1 MMRLSLISTRLLLV
15 IGIVGS
21 VVAAALLAALASLY
35 ELRSDYE
42 DIALDTVPVLVS
54 AARLAQTTEQI
65 SATTPALARAET
77 LLERETISDR
87 ITDHFQIL
95 NLHLD
100 DIETSQAIPAES
112 AQLIADIQESR
123 DAIEENLRNIH
134 MAVGQR
140 IEVEQRLNIAISTA
154 RDILNRLRVNHAYG
168 PGDGHFTSWK
178 VDLETALIEVVAV
191 SALRVEP
198 EVRQA
203 LQRAREALHSA
214 RDTAR
219 AEDEREPLNRY
230 DADLSLI
237 GEASWLIE
245 GDTGV
250 FGLAQR
256 RFALIRQETGLTS
269 QNKFL
274 ANRFVSAVATLIET
288 LQAETLRTSE
298 TSAQNAQAIWV
309 MLFAAT
315 SVCILALVAL
325 TFYARTGIT
334 ARLNALREALMTRVR
349 GGTEPIP
356 VDGMDEITDIGKAA
370 AYFAEVVAERE
381 RRLRDTIREAEEL
394 AAVAEDANRAKSI
407 FLANMSHELRTP
419 LNAIIGFSELIQ
431 SGKMDTSRNTEYAT
445 DILKSGRHLLN
456 IIDQLLDF
464 SKIEAGQR
472 DLVMQNLTISDEL
485 EVVSRFVQPELE
497 GRNLGLDIDAES
509 DVAVYADRTAL
520 RQIFLNLIGNSVKF
534 AFEGSRISVTAHREP
549 GNMVRIVVSD
559 QGIGISKEHLSR
571 VMQPFHQE
579 STGYIRPKG
588 GTGLGLSIVDTL
600 ARMHDG
606 YVEIESEKDI
616 GTTVTVV
623 LPCAISA
630 DQPNSVSA
638 VR

>member
-168 PGDGHFTSWK
+168 PGNGHFTSWK

-370 AYFAEVVAERE
+370 AYFAEAVAERE

>member
-100 DIETSQAIPAES
+100 DIETSQAIPSES

-370 AYFAEVVAERE
+370 AYFAEAVAERE

>member
-370 AYFAEVVAERE
+370 AYFAEAVAERE